1 MHTYSHLLWT
11 VAGGR
16 WIAARTR
23 VRTGALLAGSVAPD
37 LPLLVL
43 TLMFWAGQPDVG
55 PGTDALFGAAYDTL
69 FFHDPVWV
77 VSHNMLHAPLVLAGL
92 AGIGWAA
99 RRAGK
104 GWGAA
109 LMWFAVGCAAHA
121 AIDIAVHRDDG
132 PLLLFPFD
140 WETRFTSPVS
150 YWQAAYHARWVAGIE
165 HLVDLAVLAW
175 LGTGLVRRIG
185 RSRKRAGGS
194 PTARG

>member
-1 MHTYSHLLWT
+1 VHTYSHLLWT

-23 VRTGALLAGSVAPD
+23 GRTAALLAGSVAPD

-43 TLMFWAGQPDVG
+43 TLMFWSARPDVG
-55 PGTDALFGAAYDTL
+55 PGTDVLFGAAYDTL
-69 FFHDPVWV
+69 FFHHPVWV
-77 VSHNMLHAPLVLAGL
+77 VSHNVLHAPLVLASL

-104 GWGAA
+104 NWGAG
-109 LMWFAVGCAAHA
+109 LVWFAVGCAAHSA
-121 AIDIAVHRDDG
+121 LDIAVHRDDG

-150 YWQAAYHARWVAGIE
+150 YWQAEYHARWVAGIE
-165 HLVDLAVLAW
+165 HTVDVMVLTW
-175 LGTGLVRRIG
+175 LGVGLVRRIG
-185 RSRKRAGGS
+185 RSRKRAGGP